1 MKYEI
6 KEVATSS
13 VKVEYEDGSWAN
25 VPIHGNMTKNDVV
38 AAIDS
43 YATKLGFK
51 STSDIPLS
59 VGDTG
64 ESTDRDTEAEPK
76 DITYAVARSR
86 IYPERGD
93 QWDALYWQRK
103 GDDSH
108 MVKIDE
114 AIADT
119 KTKWPKDLAVMT
131 ETEYNAKVKELY
143 G

>member
-6 KEVATSS
+6 KEVTTSS

-25 VPIHGNMTKNDVV
+25 VPIIGTMTKNDIV
-38 AAIDS
+38 AGIDAF
-43 YATKLGFK
+43 ATKPLFS
-51 STSDIPLS
+51 STSDVPIS

-64 ESTDRDTEAEPK
+64 DSTDREEEPEK
-76 DITYAVARSR
+76 KAITYAVARSR
-86 IYPERGD
+86 NYPERGD

-108 MVKIDE
+108 ITKIDE

-119 KTKWPKDLAVMT
+119 KAKWPKDLAVMT

>member
-13 VKVEYEDGSWAN
+13 IKVEYGDGSWAN
-25 VPIHGNMTKNDVV
+25 VPIHDTMTKNDIV
-38 AAIDS
+38 AAIDA
-43 YATKLGFK
+43 YATKLGF
-51 STSDIPLS
+51 SSISDIPLS

-64 ESTDRDTEAEPK
+64 ESTDRDPEAEKK
-76 DITYAVARSR
+76 DLTYAIARSR

-108 MVKIDE
+108 LAKIDE

-119 KTKWPKDLAVMT
+119 KAKWPKDLAVMT

>member
-25 VPIHGNMTKNDVV
+25 VPINGTMTKNHIV
-38 AAIDS
+38 ATIDS
-43 YATKLGFK
+43 YATKPGFSK
-51 STSDIPLS
+51 TSDIPVS
-59 VGDTG
+59 VGDAG
-64 ESTDRDTEAEPK
+64 ESTDLEKAPEEK
-76 DITYAVARSR
+76 AITYGVARSR
-86 IYPERGD
+86 QYPERGD

-103 GDDSH
+103 GDDSYIT
-108 MVKIDE
+108 KIDE

-119 KTKWPKDLAVMT
+119 KAKWPKDMAAMT